1 MKRATVVRIDEAR
14 CIGCVRCIE
23 ACPVDAIVGARG
35 FMHTVLEPLCVG
47 CNLCLPPCP
56 ADCIEIVPA
65 PAPWT
70 DADAR
75 AAKRRAATRR
85 RRLARRAELPRS
97 DRTRRRAVL
106 AAALARGKRR

>member
-65 PAPWT
+65 
-70 DADAR
+70 
-75 AAKRRAATRR
+75 
-85 RRLARRAELPRS
+85 
-97 DRTRRRAVL
+97 DRKSVV
-106 AAALARGKRR
+106 

>member
-35 FMHTVLEPLCVG
+35 FMHTVVAPWCVG

-56 ADCIEIVPA
+56 VDCIEVVVA

-70 DADAR
+70 AAAGH
-75 AAKRRAATRR
+75 AAKRRAAARR
-85 RRLARRAELPRS
+85 RRLAQRADLPSR
-97 DRTRRRAVL
+97 DPPRRRAVL

>member
-1 MKRATVVRIDEAR
+1 MKRATVVRIDEER

-35 FMHTVLEPLCVG
+35 FMHTVIEPLCVG

-56 ADCIEIVPA
+56 ADCIEIRPA
-65 PAPWT
+65 PVPWT
-70 DADAR
+70 AADAR
-75 AAKRRAATRR
+75 DAKRRAASRR
-85 RRLARRAELPRS
+85 RRFAQRADVPRS
-97 DRTRRRAVL
+97 DPARRRAVL